1 MFGWL
6 TKAIP
11 APDPG
16 WMPFVKIAFGFWI
29 LVVLATLAAIIALG
43 KVHAESS
50 FGLDIILGG
59 LLTLAG
65 GFSGWAFGNAPHPG
79 APAETSE
86 TNPTGEKLLP
96 PHG

>member
-1 MFGWL
+1 MFQWL
-6 TKAIP
+6 SKGIA

-65 GFSGWAFGNAPHPG
+65 GFSGWAFGNAPHPTKPEAAG
-79 APAETSE
+79 E
-86 TNPTGEKLLP
+86 TNPISEEVTHAKR
-96 PHG
+96 